1 MAQFA
6 APQKVPETDVTK
18 EQLALLRSLHASGTK
33 AAVSTQ
39 ELADKVVR
47 VWDILEIARGERPA
61 RSGPER
67 TVWDSVAS
75 LYGGPKKDMATAVNA
90 LEKIHVGLIGDLRT
104 ACSKAEDLGT
114 SIDAIRGMADIILK
128 AIPQGGYQSYKPRFR
143 ELVELSF
150 VELGKVVPWKRE
162 T

>member
-114 SIDAIRGMADIILK
+114 SIDAIR
-128 AIPQGGYQSYKPRFR
+128 QGGYQSYKPRFR